1 MKQMIIEGNNILSG
15 TIEIGGAKNS
25 AVALI
30 PASILANGTSVIEN
44 VPNISDRD
52 ALLDILNILNCE
64 SNLKQDKLTI
74 DTTKLKNSVIE
85 ESLSSRMRASYY
97 FMGALLGR
105 EKFVEIYIPGGCN
118 IGTRPIDIHLDGFR
132 ALGANITIEGNKYT
146 LKADKLIGTDIY
158 LKFPSVGA
166 TINIILAAVLAEGKT
181 IIHNAAKEIEIVN
194 VVDYL
199 ITMGANIE
207 GAGTNE
213 ITITGV
219 NELHG
224 GKISVLPDRIEAGTY
239 IILGALCGKDL
250 KISNIIPEHLEA
262 LTSKLKEMGVNLI
275 INKDNIIVNKVNELK
290 PINIKT
296 LIYPGF
302 PTDIGQP
309 MSVLL
314 TKGNGTS
321 LFEETIW
328 ENRMGHVPSLNKM
341 GANIKVN
348 GMNAIING
356 PTKLK
361 GCEVIAT
368 DLRGGAALVIAG
380 LAAEG
385 TTIIT
390 DVEHILRGYENIKGK
405 LTNVGAKIELKEIS
419 CSILYFF

>member
-64 SNLKQDKLTI
+64 SNLEQDKLTI
-74 DTTKLKNSVIE
+74 DSTKLKNSVIE

-146 LKADKLIGTDIY
+146 LKADKLQGTDIY

-166 TINIILAAVLAEGKT
+166 TINIMFAAVLAEGTT
-181 IIHNAAKEIEIVN
+181 IIHNAAKEIEIAN
-194 VVDYL
+194 IADYL
-199 ITMGANIE
+199 ITMGANII
-207 GAGTNE
+207 GAGTDE
-213 ITITGV
+213 IIITGV
-219 NELHG
+219 QKLQG
-224 GKISVLPDRIEAGTY
+224 GEISVLPDRIEAGTY

-250 KISNIIPEHLEA
+250 KINNIIPEHLEA
-262 LTSKLKEMGVNLI
+262 LTSKLQEMGIDLI
-275 INKDNIIVNKVNELK
+275 INKDNIIINKVDKLK
-290 PINIKT
+290 PINVKT

-314 TKGNGTS
+314 TQGNGKS

-348 GMNAIING
+348 GMSAIIEG
-356 PTKLK
+356 PAKLK
-361 GCEVIAT
+361 GCEVVAT
-368 DLRGGAALVIAG
+368 DLRGGAALVLAG
-380 LAAEG
+380 LTAEG

-390 DVEHILRGYENIKGK
+390 DVEHILRGYENIEEK
-405 LTNVGAKIELKEIS
+405 LTNIGAKIELKEI
-419 CSILYFF
+419 

>member
-64 SNLKQDKLTI
+64 SNLEQDKLTI

-368 DLRGGAALVIAG
+368 DLRGSAALVIAG

-405 LTNVGAKIELKEIS
+405 LTNVGAKIELKEI
-419 CSILYFF
+419 